1 MKRLSLLLFLGLLLC
16 NSCKQDFDLTANY
29 QETPLVY
36 GLLNIAE
43 TTHYIRIQ
51 KGFLMDGNAYTA
63 TGIADSI
70 YYPDILTVKLIPY
83 YNGNQNGQIFTLHRV
98 TLPKDS
104 GTFASD
110 ANVLYTFS
118 GNLDQ
123 NRTYRLEVTNNS
135 NGYTFSSGG
144 ITGIRLVKDFTIV
157 IPPYKGYKMP
167 LATANP
173 SKIVWYS
180 AENAALYD
188 LRVRFPYKEYDL
200 QTNTLLADTFADIL
214 MFESKATGTN
224 GGASLYADFTGATL
238 LNALHRSLQAN
249 SNHYRVFNT
258 AVGMTLYFSAAGSDL
273 ANYINSQNA
282 QSSGLVSNEALPPY
296 SNIQGGYGIFSS
308 RYYKQQ
314 DSVLLTFDALDTLA
328 CSSLTN
334 GLNFKDSHGHLCQ

>member
-1 MKRLSLLLFLGLLLC
+1 MKQQRLLFLLGLLLF
-16 NSCKQDFDLTANY
+16 SGCKQDFDLTAKY
-29 QETPLVY
+29 QEVPLVY

-70 YYPDILTVKLIPY
+70 YYKDSLTVKLIPF
-83 YNGNQNGQIFTLHRV
+83 YNGNQNGQIFTLHRI

-110 ANVLYTFS
+110 ANVLYTFT

-123 NRTYRLEVTNNS
+123 SRTYRLEVTNNT

-144 ITGIRLVKDFTIV
+144 VTGIKLVKDFTIV

-167 LATANP
+167 LNTANP
-173 SKIVWYS
+173 TKIIWYS

-200 QTNTLLADTFADIL
+200 QSNALLADTFADIL
-214 MFESKATGTN
+214 MFQSKAAGTS
-224 GGASLYADFTGATL
+224 GGASLYEDFTGATL
-238 LNALHRSLQAN
+238 LNALQRSLKAN
-249 SNHYRVFNT
+249 SEHYRVFNS
-258 AVGMTLYFSAAGSDL
+258 AVGMTLYFSAAGPEL
-273 ANYINSQNA
+273 ASYINSQNA
-282 QSSGLVSNEALPPY
+282 QSSGLVANEALPPFT
-296 SNIQGGYGIFSS
+296 NIQGGYGVFSS

-314 DSVLLTFDALDTLA
+314 DSVLLTLDAIDTLA
-328 CSSLTN
+328 CSTLTN